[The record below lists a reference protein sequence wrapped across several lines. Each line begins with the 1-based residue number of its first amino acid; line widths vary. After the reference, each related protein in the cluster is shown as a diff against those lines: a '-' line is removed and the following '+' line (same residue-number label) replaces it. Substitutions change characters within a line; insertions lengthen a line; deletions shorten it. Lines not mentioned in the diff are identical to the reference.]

1 LAGHTVDELH
11 IWAEPGERQLM
22 LEDVDSPH
30 PPEPLEVRFRTRF
43 GKTLL
48 VEVAAE
54 RFLLDDEPCILAIR

>member
-1 LAGHTVDELH
+1 
-11 IWAEPGERQLM
+11 M